1 MIYLYISLAVFF
13 GIILLNGFF
22 KFELKIYFKLLW
34 SNEGGIPIE
43 LVTGHTTGL
52 PGTNQFEKFKYR
64 LRPYIVFRVRNRF
77 YYHRDVVINENAEV
91 VQIWE
96 TRESNFSSYISKDN
110 IDKVNW
116 KIRQDNPNLIDFA
129 WCFPKYKETNP
140 NNNII

>member
-64 LRPYIVFRVRNRF
+64 LRPYIVFRMRQRF
-77 YYHRDVVINENAEV
+77 YHHYELKKNEHGE
-91 VQIWE
+91 IE
-96 TRESNFSSYISKDN
+96 KIYESRESSFAPFIGKNN
-110 IDKVNW
+110 IDQIGWEIKEN
-116 KIRQDNPNLIDFA
+116 NPHFFDVCCYWPN
-129 WCFPKYKETNP
+129 YNETNP